1 MENNKEPLVSVV
13 IPSYNRFEYLLDAI
27 KSVQN
32 QTYTNIEIIVVNDCS
47 TQEQYYSFD
56 FGSVVNIYHLPQNS
70 KEIFGYPSGGY
81 VRNYGCKMATGKYIA
96 FLDDD
101 DIFLKNKIAEQV
113 GMMEYLDFS
122 FCCTNGYI
130 GNGKYDDGKRYD
142 KFIEHNHE
150 NVLKKFRKRNN
161 EHLIATKYPN
171 IFTRK
176 IIDIHNLIVTS
187 SVIVNREMFYEIGMF
202 RHLPNGIEDYDAW
215 KRILNRYKCY
225 YLSFPYFYYNNF
237 HGDGQNY

>member
-56 FGSVVNIYHLPQNS
+56 SGSVVNIYHLPQKS

-150 NVLKKFRKRNN
+150 NVLKKFRKINN

>member
-150 NVLKKFRKRNN
+150 NVLKKFRKINN

>member
-150 NVLKKFRKRNN
+150 NVLKKFRKISN

-187 SVIVNREMFYEIGMF
+187 SVIVNIEMFYEIGMF

-215 KRILNRYKCY
+215 KRILNTYKCY
-225 YLSFPYFYYNNF
+225 YLSSPYFYYNNS

>member
-130 GNGKYDDGKRYD
+130 GNGKYDDRKRYD

-171 IFTRK
+171 IFTRR

>member
-1 MENNKEPLVSVV
+1 
-13 IPSYNRFEYLLDAI
+13 
-27 KSVQN
+27 
-32 QTYTNIEIIVVNDCS
+32 
-47 TQEQYYSFD
+47 
-56 FGSVVNIYHLPQNS
+56 
-70 KEIFGYPSGGY
+70 
-81 VRNYGCKMATGKYIA
+81 MATGKYIA

-150 NVLKKFRKRNN
+150 NVLKKFRKINN

>member
-171 IFTRK
+171 IFTRR